1 MPRRN
6 RVTPFGDIVAT
17 PARGLLFGNRG
28 VLHDADGQLVRTWQ
42 VRRWIACVLEF
53 RGRHRELLQPG
64 RYTELFLLD
73 EATALAAGHRPC
85 KECRYPDHQRFRR
98 AWQAA
103 RGGDLPR
110 ADDIDRVLHAERLDG
125 RAKRKHP
132 ARLGDL
138 PDGAMIGEDGSAWLV
153 SGRRLLLWT
162 PFGYGA
168 ERRLPASATV
178 AALTPPSVLGAIR
191 GGYAVQ
197 RHPSALER

>member
-1 MPRRN
+1 M
-6 RVTPFGDIVAT
+6 
-17 PARGLLFGNRG
+17 
-28 VLHDADGQLVRTWQ
+28 
-42 VRRWIACVLEF
+42 LEF